1 MRKTFCDKCGDENKV
16 DSEWVFGKE
25 LCPVCAEVIRDWL
38 DGKTLELSDISKA
51 EDRLPD
57 KPVITDPECCGV
69 CRGCKH
75 SYSSRNEI
83 DRTIIIGCLH
93 YHKRLRYSFDEPCE
107 TITPETFKEHGEET
121 YSNSHEY
128 SEEE

>member
-1 MRKTFCDKCGDENKV
+1 MKKTFCDKCGDEIKV

-38 DGKTLELSDISKA
+38 DGKTLELGCET
-51 EDRLPD
+51 EDE
-57 KPVITDPECCGV
+57 PVITDPECCGV

-75 SYSSRNEI
+75 SYSSRNEF

-107 TITPETFKEHGEET
+107 TITPETFKEHGEEI